1 LTFAVETQ
9 PTHGTLSGTAPNLT
23 YTPDADFNGSDS
35 FTFSVNDGDLG
46 SSPATVDITVD
57 SVNDAPTADPQSVS
71 TDEDVPVAITLTG
84 SDPDSSLLTFAV
96 ETQPT
101 HGTLSGAAPDLTYT
115 PDADFNGSD
124 SFTFSVSDGDLGSG
138 LATVDITVN
147 PSGPLQVFWD
157 DFESD
162 LGWTLNP
169 FNDDTATTGQWKRAI
184 PEAVDY
190 SGLKQLGETVSGIFD
205 LVTGPL
211 AGRSAGDYDIDSG
224 VTSMQSPQI
233 TLPEGRALSLT
244 FSYYLAHATNS
255 SSDDFFRVS
264 IIGDTTD
271 VVYEK
276 LGADVDV
283 DAVWQE
289 VNINLSNY
297 AGQTIT
303 ILIQAAD
310 AATGSLVEAG
320 VDDVLIV
327 AQQPNNPPVADPK
340 TVNLSEDSSTA
351 VTLSGSDVD
360 GDPITF
366 QVVSTP
372 QHGSLSGTAPNLTYT
387 PSFNFNGTDSFT
399 YVVND
404 GITSSEPALVEIQV
418 AAVNDAPVAAAQ
430 SVTTPVDTDVEIVLS
445 GSDVDGD
452 PLSYL
457 LVSQPEHGSL
467 SGSAPNLM
475 YTPDPGYVGDDSFT
489 FKASD
494 GVLESGPAVVDITV
508 VSAGPGTVFFDDFES
523 DQGWT
528 FDPYG
533 SDTANKGMWE
543 RAIAEV
549 VTYSGYTQL
558 EAYSGSY
565 DLVTGYGGGVW
576 YNAGKYDV
584 DGGVTSVRSPRIFL
598 PNASEI
604 TLTFTFYFAYS
615 SNSSSADYL
624 RVTILGL
631 ESQVVYEELGA
642 SNTDEAVWE
651 TLTVSLNDF
660 AGQAIYIL
668 IEAADE
674 SGGSLVEAAVDD
686 VLIIA
691 E

>member
-1 LTFAVETQ
+1 MPISTAQTASPSALAMV
-9 PTHGTLSGTAPNLT
+9 TLAL
-23 YTPDADFNGSDS
+23 
-35 FTFSVNDGDLG
+35 V
-46 SSPATVDITVD
+46 
-57 SVNDAPTADPQSVS
+57 
-71 TDEDVPVAITLTG
+71 
-84 SDPDSSLLTFAV
+84 
-96 ETQPT
+96 
-101 HGTLSGAAPDLTYT
+101 
-115 PDADFNGSD
+115 
-124 SFTFSVSDGDLGSG
+124 

-169 FNDDTATTGQWKRAI
+169 FNDDTATTGQWERAV
-184 PEAVDY
+184 PEVVDY
-190 SGLKQLGETVSGIFD
+190 NGLKQLSETVSGIYD

-211 AGRSAGDYDIDSG
+211 AGRGAGDHDIDSG
-224 VTSMQSPQI
+224 VTSIQSPPI
-233 TLPEGRALSLT
+233 TLPEGRVLSLS
-244 FSYYLAHATNS
+244 FSYYLSHATNS
-255 SSDDFFRVS
+255 TTDDYFRVS

-271 VVYEK
+271 LVFEQ
-276 LGADVDV
+276 LGNNVDV

-289 VNINLSNY
+289 VNVNLSNY
-297 AGQTIT
+297 GGETIA

-310 AATGSLVEAG
+310 AGSGSLVEAG

-327 AQQPNNPPVADPK
+327 AQQPNNKPVADSK
-340 TVNLSEDSSTA
+340 EVNLSEDSNA
-351 VTLSGSDVD
+351 AILLSGSDLD

-372 QHGSLSGTAPNLTYT
+372 QHGSLSGTAPSLIYT
-387 PSFNFNGTDSFT
+387 PNANFNGADSFT
-399 YVVND
+399 YIAND
-404 GITSSEPALVEIQV
+404 GIASSDPAVVEILV
-418 AAVNDAPVAAAQ
+418 AAVNDAPVAVAQ
-430 SVTTPVDTDVEIVLS
+430 SVSTAVNTDLEIVLS

-467 SGSAPNLM
+467 SGTAPNLL
-475 YTPDPGYVGDDSFT
+475 YTPDPDYAGEDSFI
-489 FKASD
+489 FKVSD
-494 GVLESGPAVVDITV
+494 GDLESIQKTVSISV

-533 SDTANKGMWE
+533 SDTANKGEWE

-565 DLVTGYGGGVW
+565 DLVTGYGGGAW
-576 YNAGKYDV
+576 YTAGRYDV
-584 DGGVTSVRSPRIFL
+584 DGGVTSVRSPLIYL
-598 PNASEI
+598 PNASDI
-604 TLTFTFYFAYS
+604 TLTFTFYFAHS

-631 ESQVVYEELGA
+631 ESQVIYEELGA

-674 SGGSLVEAAVDD
+674 SGGSIVEAAVDD